1 MIVEQNKILS
11 DKLMQKEKEVHE
23 MGKSVR
29 KLNDLERIIDPD
41 RLMSKNKKDK
51 KTYLLQI

>member
-1 MIVEQNKILS
+1 MIFEQNKILS

-41 RLMSKNKKDK
+41 RLMSRNKKDK